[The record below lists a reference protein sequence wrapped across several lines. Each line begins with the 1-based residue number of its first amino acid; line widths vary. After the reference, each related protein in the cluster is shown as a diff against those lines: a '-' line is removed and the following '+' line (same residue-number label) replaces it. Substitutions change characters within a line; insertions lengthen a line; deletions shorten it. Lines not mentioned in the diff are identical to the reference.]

1 MARNVGFHM
10 VVVGVGQYL
19 DEQEWRAI
27 ASDPDNDYVFNITN
41 FSFLNTLR
49 DALPRRIC
57 LMPPIIIG
65 GSECL
70 ERQVMAIVGDSGVF
84 HCLHLDCAWR

>member
-1 MARNVGFHM
+1 M

-27 ASDPDNDYVFNITN
+27 ASDPDNDYVFNIT
-41 FSFLNTLR
+41 SFNALNTLR
-49 DALPRRIC
+49 DILPRRIC

-65 GSECL
+65 GGERSDRQAMLAVGEKCL
-70 ERQVMAIVGDSGVF
+70 
-84 HCLHLDCAWR
+84 